1 MAVYVEKN
9 HRRNRQM
16 KGQFSELAVGAP
28 GSMLTGTNG
37 SQFVQDQS
45 SLEIYEK
52 IEACPSQYE

>member
-1 MAVYVEKN
+1 
-9 HRRNRQM
+9 M

-28 GSMLTGTNG
+28 GSMLTETNS